1 MYSLPGNAFK
11 FTLGFDPLPLSRVR
25 GELSREPIHVLVV
38 VVAVCREFPTASS
51 NKVGRRKE
59 LGEGEEEAL
68 ILSVS
73 CPTRIVKIQ
82 NKSGHYAFLS
92 LSFSQWVHL
101 PFFRYRFSH
110 LPPLSLWPL
119 VLPIILSPIY
129 IVISQPLLG
138 SDLPLPLWNIQTTP
152 FPFLSLSFV
161 EKEEKKCRRNDSKIS
176 VKFLSNWRKS

>member
-11 FTLGFDPLPLSRVR
+11 FTLGFDPLPLSHVR

-59 LGEGEEEAL
+59 LGEEEEGAL

-92 LSFSQWVHL
+92 LSLFLPMSPLTILQIPLFSPSIPL
-101 PFFRYRFSH
+101 PVTTRSPHYIIADLYRYFPTPFGFWPPSSP
-110 LPPLSLWPL
+110 LKYSNNPLSLP
-119 VLPIILSPIY
+119 
-129 IVISQPLLG
+129 
-138 SDLPLPLWNIQTTP
+138 
-152 FPFLSLSFV
+152 LSFICRKRREEV
-161 EKEEKKCRRNDSKIS
+161 QKER
-176 VKFLSNWRKS
+176 

>member
-59 LGEGEEEAL
+59 LGEEEEGAL

-92 LSFSQWVHL
+92 LS
-101 PFFRYRFSH
+101 
-110 LPPLSLWPL
+110 
-119 VLPIILSPIY
+119 LSPNESTY
-129 IVISQPLLG
+129 HSSDTAFLTFHPSPCDHSFSPLYYRRFISLFPNPFWVLTSLFPFEIFKQP
-138 SDLPLPLWNIQTTP
+138 P
-152 FPFLSLSFV
+152 FPSSLFH
-161 EKEEKKCRRNDSKIS
+161 
-176 VKFLSNWRKS
+176 L

>member
-11 FTLGFDPLPLSRVR
+11 FTLGFDPLPLSHVR

-59 LGEGEEEAL
+59 LGEGEEGAL

-110 LPPLSLWPL
+110 LPPLFLWP
-119 VLPIILSPIY
+119 LPIILSPIY

-152 FPFLSLSFV
+152 FLFLSLSFL
-161 EKEEKKCRRNDSKIS
+161 EEEGKKERYSKIS